1 MNANQDENNGMEK
14 RCCAVAVST
23 RKPR

>member
-23 RKPR
+23 RKLR